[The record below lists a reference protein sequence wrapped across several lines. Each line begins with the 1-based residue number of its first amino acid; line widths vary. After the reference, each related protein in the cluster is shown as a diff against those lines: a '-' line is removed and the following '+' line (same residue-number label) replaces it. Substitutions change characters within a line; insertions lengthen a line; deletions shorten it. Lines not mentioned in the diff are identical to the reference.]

1 MGLTIK
7 IDTLEGD
14 RKVAT
19 LNGKSYTLLRGYRN
33 GRWGQSDTLRFGRG
47 PRVTHYGSE
56 PLD

>member
-19 LNGKSYTLLRGYRN
+19 LNGKSYTLLRGFRN
-33 GRWGQSDTLRFGRG
+33 GRWGEWLFLALAGVVARALGT
-47 PRVTHYGSE
+47 E
-56 PLD
+56 